1 MSVRRIA
8 KLAGVSPATV
18 SLALMNSPKL
28 AEQTRRKVLKIAR
41 QIGYQRNGKVTELMS
56 EVRLTRAPNRQA
68 CFGVMSFYEESKPWE
83 KSLHLSRIFHGMVKR
98 ADSLGYRLEP
108 LWLKAPGMTYRR
120 FRGILDARGIEGL
133 LCFGSPEFDQE
144 FPAEFDRYAIV
155 NQGLSI
161 RTHLH
166 RVVSH
171 VYNDMWRA
179 LERVHQLGY
188 RHPGL
193 IISSYEE
200 ARSAH
205 AYLCVY
211 HGWSQLVRGVPAAIP
226 VLQMDNIE
234 ARPLLTWLDNHRP
247 DVLIFVHHYDRLPE
261 FCHLLEKN
269 NIRFPRDVGVLAISQ
284 NLEGT
289 PFSGLQENQEI
300 IGARAV
306 ELLVARIMNRDL
318 GIPSDPRIEMVERR
332 WIEGSSLRRQ

>member
-1 MSVRRIA
+1 
-8 KLAGVSPATV
+8 
-18 SLALMNSPKL
+18 MNSPKL
-28 AEQTRRKVLKIAR
+28 AEKTKRKVLRVAR

-56 EVRLTRAPNRQA
+56 EVRLTRTPDRQA
-68 CFGVMSFYEESKPWE
+68 CFGVISFYESPQPWE
-83 KSLHLSRIFHGMVKR
+83 RSLHLSRIYRGMVHR
-98 ADSLGYRLEP
+98 AESLGYRLEP
-108 LWLKAPGMTYRR
+108 LWLKQPGMTYRR

-133 LCFGSPEFDQE
+133 LCFGSPNFNQE

-179 LERVHQLGY
+179 LERVHHLGY

-211 HGWSQLVRGVPAAIP
+211 LGWSQLVRGIPAAIP
-226 VLQMDNIE
+226 VLQIDEIE
-234 ARPLLTWLDNHRP
+234 ASPLLAWLENHRP
-247 DVLIFVHHYDRLPE
+247 DVLIFVHHYDQLPR
-261 FCHLLEKN
+261 FCEVLELN
-269 NIRFPRDVGVLAISQ
+269 GIRYPEDIGVLAISQ
-284 NLEGT
+284 SLEGT

-318 GIPSDPRIEMVERR
+318 GIPRDPRIEMVERR
-332 WIEGSSLRRQ
+332 WVEGSSLRRR